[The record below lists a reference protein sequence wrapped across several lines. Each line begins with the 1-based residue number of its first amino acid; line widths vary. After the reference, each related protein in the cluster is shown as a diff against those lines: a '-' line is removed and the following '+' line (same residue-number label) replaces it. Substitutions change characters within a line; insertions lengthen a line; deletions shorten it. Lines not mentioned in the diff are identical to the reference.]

1 MEFIRNLI
9 KSSIKNLGFDI
20 VSYSPASETINNHVP
35 SEEFPSDFNP
45 EEIDVIRQS
54 SPYTMTS
61 PERMYTLIQAVKYIS
76 KNNIQGDIVECGVWK
91 GGSMMAIAKT
101 LIDFGDES
109 RNLYLFD
116 TFSGMTEPSDKDIDF
131 RGIKAS
137 TLLQESE
144 KADEKSV
151 WCYAS
156 VELVKEVMSKTGY
169 DSRKIHFIKGRVEE
183 TIPSNAPDYI
193 SLLRLDTDWY
203 ESTRHELIHLFPRLS
218 KNGVL
223 IIDDYGHWKGSKLAT
238 DEYFAQ
244 NNIKIFLNR
253 IDNTGRV
260 AVKL

>member
-1 MEFIRNLI
+1 MKFMKNII
-9 KSSIKNLGFDI
+9 KRSINNFGFDM
-20 VSYSPASETINNHVP
+20 VRYSPASELINKP
-35 SEEFPSDFNP
+35 AKTEEFPSDFNP
-45 EEIDVIRQS
+45 EEINIIRDACR
-54 SPYTMTS
+54 YTMTS
-61 PERMYTLIQAVKYIS
+61 TERLYTLIQAVKYIS
-76 KNNIQGDIVECGVWK
+76 TNNIDGDIVECGVWK

-101 LIDFGDES
+101 FIDLGDES

-131 RGIKAS
+131 RGINAS

-144 KADEKSV
+144 KEDEKSV

-156 VELVKEVMSKTGY
+156 LELVKEVMSKTGY
-169 DSRKIHFIKGRVEE
+169 DNRKIHFIKGKVEE
-183 TIPSNAPDYI
+183 TIPSHAPDCI

-238 DEYFAQ
+238 DEYFSQ

>member
-1 MEFIRNLI
+1 MKNIIRRSLRTFGLDLVRYSASN
-9 KSSIKNLGFDI
+9 KSTDNPAVSDDFPADFDI
-20 VSYSPASETINNHVP
+20 EA
-35 SEEFPSDFNP
+35 
-45 EEIDVIRQS
+45 IDIIRDS
-54 SPYTMTS
+54 RPYTMTS
-61 PERMYTLIQAVKYIS
+61 VERMYTLIQGVKYIS
-76 KNNIQGDIVECGVWK
+76 ENGIEGDIVECGVWK

-101 LIDFGDES
+101 LINLDEKK

-131 RGIKAS
+131 IGNKAL

-144 KADEKSV
+144 KENENSV
-151 WCYAS
+151 WCCAPL
-156 VELVKEVMSKTGY
+156 ELVKEIMLKTGY
-169 DSRKIHFIKGRVEE
+169 DSTKIHFIQGRVEE
-183 TIPSNAPDYI
+183 TIPSNAPDRI

-238 DEYFAQ
+238 DEYFTQ

-260 AVKL
+260 AIKL

>member
-1 MEFIRNLI
+1 MKKLI
-9 KSSIKNLGFDI
+9 KSYLNNIGFDI
-20 VSYSPASETINNHVP
+20 IKYSPVSKSNNQP
-35 SEEFPSDFNP
+35 TLSDEFPSDFNP
-45 EEIDVIRQS
+45 EEINIIRES
-54 SPYTMTS
+54 RPYTMTS
-61 PERMYTLIQAVKYIS
+61 TERMYTLIQAVKYIS
-76 KNNIQGDIVECGVWK
+76 QNNIVGDIVECGVWK

-101 LIDFGDES
+101 LIELGDES

-131 RGIKAS
+131 RGLNAS

-144 KADEKSV
+144 KEDEKSV

-156 VELVKEVMSKTGY
+156 LELVKEVMSKTGY
-169 DSRKIHFIKGRVEE
+169 DSQKIHFIKGMVEE
-183 TIPSNAPDYI
+183 TIPSHAPESI

-203 ESTRHELIHLFPRLS
+203 ESTRHELTHLFPRLS

-223 IIDDYGHWKGSKLAT
+223 IIDDYGHWQGSKLAT
-238 DEYFAQ
+238 DEYFSQ

-260 AVKL
+260 AIKL